1 MPVAGTTSDFC
12 GDATV
17 NRPSCSGTS
26 SDARTI
32 GYYEGWS
39 LEKTCQSMSPD
50 EIPLG
55 YYTHL
60 NYAFLY
66 IDPDTFEVAA
76 MDSETGSL
84 YTNVTDLKNKQPDL
98 KVWISVGGWSFN
110 DEGSTEHTFSDLV
123 ASKSAQKTFFASVIS
138 FMINKGFDGL
148 DVDWEYPAAADRY
161 GTDADF
167 DNYVSFLQNLRDAF
181 DASSYNFGLSITIPS
196 SYWYMQH
203 FDIVSIDP
211 IIDWFNIMTYDLHG
225 TWDSSD
231 PYIGSVALAHTNL
244 TEITESLDLLW
255 RNNIDPAKVNLG
267 LGFYGRSF
275 TMSDSSCMTAGCPFS
290 GAGTAGPCTASAG
303 ILSDIE
309 IRNIIADGAT
319 VTLDET
325 AAVQIVTWDTNQW
338 VSYDDATT
346 LKMKIDYANSI
357 CLGGTIIWAVDLDDS
372 NGTSIDY
379 LGSGLNRTASTV
391 YNDTTV
397 ENPGD
402 LGSTL
407 RGKGRKAFGHTRT
420 QPERE
425 MLTFGDFA
433 IWSEDYSQILMN
445 VAAPYRN

>member
-1 MPVAGTTSDFC
+1 MT
-12 GDATV
+12 
-17 NRPSCSGTS
+17 
-26 SDARTI
+26 
-32 GYYEGWS
+32 
-39 LEKTCQSMSPD
+39 PD

-84 YTNVTDLKNKQPDL
+84 YANVTDLKNKQPDL

-138 FMINKGFDGL
+138 LMINKGFDGL
-148 DVDWEYPAAADRY
+148 DVDWEYPAATDRY

-181 DASSYNFGLSITIPS
+181 DASSYNFGLSITLPS

-211 IIDWFNIMTYDLHG
+211 IIDWFNVMTYDLHG
-225 TWDSSD
+225 VWDSTD

-346 LKMKIDYANSI
+346 MKMKIDYANSI
-357 CLGGTIIWAVDLDDS
+357 CLGELLYGLLTWTI
-372 NGTSIDY
+372 
-379 LGSGLNRTASTV
+379 RT
-391 YNDTTV
+391 
-397 ENPGD
+397 
-402 LGSTL
+402 
-407 RGKGRKAFGHTRT
+407 GH
-420 QPERE
+420 P
-425 MLTFGDFA
+425 
-433 IWSEDYSQILMN
+433 
-445 VAAPYRN
+445 